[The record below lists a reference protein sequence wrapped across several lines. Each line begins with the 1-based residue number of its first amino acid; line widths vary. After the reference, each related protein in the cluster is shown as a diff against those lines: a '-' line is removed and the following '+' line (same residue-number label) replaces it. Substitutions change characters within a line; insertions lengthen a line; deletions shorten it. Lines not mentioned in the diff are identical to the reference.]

1 MVKNT
6 RCFFSTVVGDEC
18 DTLEFGCCP
27 DLITPAKGPDYRGC
41 PESELNFTSENITLI
56 KPCLNVRKSSIF
68 IIPSF
73 HNVTFLFVLSACNVT
88 SIKDIPESKE
98 T

>member
-27 DLITPAKGPDYRGC
+27 DLVTPAKGPDYRGC
-41 PESELNFTSENITLI
+41 PESEWNFTSENIF
-56 KPCLNVRKSSIF
+56 N
-68 IIPSF
+68 
-73 HNVTFLFVLSACNVT
+73 
-88 SIKDIPESKE
+88 
-98 T
+98 